1 MFSTWTSLLGPRL
14 LSPTAHCPL
23 SVPTGMLYDISSATW
38 SKANSKQG
46 SLIIPSVLSPK
57 PQSHP
62 DSSFSHIPHAI
73 HSELLLVPPPT
84 CNHTLT
90 TSTTSIAS
98 TLVQATVTAC
108 LLSALA
114 RFTAFSALHTG
125 DPVRKPD
132 TSPISCPTVLP
143 CWYCCHLRAFAW
155 PGPSAWK
162 APPQIPAWHSPSP
175 LVGPSL
181 TTYLKFPFLSPNSPP

>member
-1 MFSTWTSLLGPRL
+1 MQWGWLTGKVGWSPGWDCLALSCEAQLRGREREGSDFTQPCFHSEAFHSEDAGMFSTWTSLLGPRL

-57 PQSHP
+57 PQSHA
-62 DSSFSHIPHAI
+62 DSSFSHIPHAT
-73 HSELLLVPPPT
+73 HSELLLVPPST
-84 CNHTLT
+84 CNQTLT
-90 TSTTSIAS
+90 TSTNSIAS

-114 RFTAFSALHTG
+114 RFTASLHCTQG
-125 DPVRKPD
+125 
-132 TSPISCPTVLP
+132 IL
-143 CWYCCHLRAFAW
+143 
-155 PGPSAWK
+155 
-162 APPQIPAWHSPSP
+162 
-175 LVGPSL
+175 
-181 TTYLKFPFLSPNSPP
+181 